1 MILFKISSAIL
12 LIMHNYIFIMKIAI
26 QSAIQAHIY
35 IQAVGLGSWVSRNL
49 FQSIPPSH
57 PLPWRSVFRHTHN
70 ASWRYL
76 IQLASRT
83 DMQWRQIPLA
93 FIGWRPRYVTL
104 KTNGAWF
111 VHTKRCL
118 LGLLFSLN
126 SGIQD
131 SAVSCIV
138 CIVQASSWPA
148 SLAGP
153 HRVSEQLLWL
163 KWGGGACLN
172 SQAIQPSILDM
183 IYYTS
188 EYNEIG
194 AIIPPLW
201 SHSLSLLIPPP
212 YWSTHYHCLV

>member
-1 MILFKISSAIL
+1 
-12 LIMHNYIFIMKIAI
+12 
-26 QSAIQAHIY
+26 
-35 IQAVGLGSWVSRNL
+35 
-49 FQSIPPSH
+49 
-57 PLPWRSVFRHTHN
+57 
-70 ASWRYL
+70 
-76 IQLASRT
+76 
-83 DMQWRQIPLA
+83 MQWRQIPLA

-138 CIVQASSWPA
+138 CIVQASSWPT

-163 KWGGGACLN
+163 KWGGERLPDFPNYPTFN
-172 SQAIQPSILDM
+172 SRYDLLYEWIQWNWS
-183 IYYTS
+183 
-188 EYNEIG
+188 YNPPIV
-194 AIIPPLW
+194 IPLPFFTN
-201 SHSLSLLIPPP
+201 PPP
-212 YWSTHYHCLV
+212 HIEVYTTIVSYKRTVYKDMRTGQYAKKTLILRILNTCYFGVTA

>member
-1 MILFKISSAIL
+1 
-12 LIMHNYIFIMKIAI
+12 
-26 QSAIQAHIY
+26 
-35 IQAVGLGSWVSRNL
+35 
-49 FQSIPPSH
+49 
-57 PLPWRSVFRHTHN
+57 
-70 ASWRYL
+70 
-76 IQLASRT
+76 
-83 DMQWRQIPLA
+83 MQWRQIPLA

-163 KWGGGACLN
+163 KWGGRLPDFPNYPTFN
-172 SQAIQPSILDM
+172 SRYDLLYEWIQWNWSYNPPHCDPLPFFTNLPPILKYTLPLSRTKELCTRICVRDNTQKNFNLAYTKHLLSRCYSINLF
-183 IYYTS
+183 
-188 EYNEIG
+188 
-194 AIIPPLW
+194 
-201 SHSLSLLIPPP
+201 SL
-212 YWSTHYHCLV
+212 

>member
-1 MILFKISSAIL
+1 
-12 LIMHNYIFIMKIAI
+12 
-26 QSAIQAHIY
+26 
-35 IQAVGLGSWVSRNL
+35 
-49 FQSIPPSH
+49 
-57 PLPWRSVFRHTHN
+57 
-70 ASWRYL
+70 
-76 IQLASRT
+76 
-83 DMQWRQIPLA
+83 MQWRQIPLA

-163 KWGGGACLN
+163 KWGGGGACLN

-212 YWSTHYHCLV
+212 YWSIHYHCLVQKNCVQGYAYGTIRKKNFNLAYTKHLLFRCYSINPFFL